1 MRESAAI
8 VCDVW
13 CDTFEKTF
21 PLRLLFE
28 YPFYPDILSFYTT
41 LLLKLLVVEQ
51 ETVLSATVGHLVLGL
66 DTNVRISKEKP
77 FLISV
82 IPDFR

>member
-13 CDTFEKTF
+13 CDTFEMLMF

-28 YPFYPDILSFYTT
+28 YPFYPDILLFYTT

-51 ETVLSATVGHLVLGL
+51 ETVLSATVGHLLLGL
-66 DTNVRISKEKP
+66 DTNVRISKKKAP
-77 FLISV
+77 F
-82 IPDFR
+82 DFGDS